1 MENEINGMSMDAMKP
16 PAAPLFKA
24 ETKKMYADAFLT
36 TFSVGE
42 RKCVQA
48 TAELVQRLKRIVNL
62 IGYGTVTVGSY
73 VQSIV
78 ESHFLEHGPVI
89 GELQAASIA
98 GDGCPEGMVELS
110 HEAKV
115 YQAKYLTGDKKVRTL
130 KGIYM
135 NRDVVD
141 KLHRVILDVNSEHPT
156 CGSYLDAIVSEH
168 IMVCE
173 DLIADIVNDK
183 MRKTTS

>member
-1 MENEINGMSMDAMKP
+1 MKNENNETSLNAMQP
-16 PAAPLFKA
+16 PATPQFSDDV
-24 ETKKMYADAFLT
+24 KKMYADAFLT
-36 TFSVGE
+36 SFSVGE

-48 TAELVQRLKRIVNL
+48 TAELVQQLKRIVNL
-62 IGYGTVTVGSY
+62 IGFGTVTVGSY

-78 ESHFLEHGPVI
+78 ESHFLEHGPTI
-89 GELQAASIA
+89 GELQANSLLSDAKPKIT
-98 GDGCPEGMVELS
+98 DELS

-141 KLHRVILDVNSEHPT
+141 RLHRVILDVNSEHPT
-156 CGSYLDAIVSEH
+156 CGSYLEAIVAEH
-168 IMVCE
+168 ISVCE

-183 MRKTTS
+183 IRKSTS